1 MKALSFH
8 QNVVSRCLNSDG
20 FLWPSSPVYPCSPC
34 AQSWIVKP
42 MRISFSLV
50 SGKCRAVSRATRC
63 ASEVSQTNARVDDL
77 ELEDCG
83 QASEAEN
90 VAPFRI
96 FVSTGDVM
104 GDIHGANLVKE
115 LLKQAQGTRRR
126 VEVYALGG
134 QRMRTAGAT
143 LIGDNTGL
151 SSIGLLEALPLIVPS
166 LLLQITVRRFL
177 DDHPPHVLVLIDYP
191 GVNIPFGQYVKQKFG
206 CKIIYYIPPNEWL
219 WNTSRTKSIVSISD
233 IILAVYPGE
242 AEYYAR
248 AGANVKLVGHPL
260 IDTVKGINRN
270 EARQRLGVN
279 TDDIVIA
286 LVPASRSQE
295 LRHVW
300 PTIASAAGKLLK
312 ALVEIRGGPHGVHF
326 IIPAVLRDQR
336 HVIEK
341 ECEDNSF
348 FQNSIIFNGDPHEV
362 LAAADVAITKS
373 GSTNLEMALY
383 KVPQVVVY
391 KIDNLTAWIARKLF
405 GFSVKNISL
414 VNLILDSQVVPEYIQ
429 EAADAE
435 NIMQATLKLLP
446 GMDTQERSRV
456 LQGYEQ
462 LRVVLGEP
470 GVVERV
476 ARQILDCL

>member
-1 MKALSFH
+1 
-8 QNVVSRCLNSDG
+8 
-20 FLWPSSPVYPCSPC
+20 
-34 AQSWIVKP
+34 
-42 MRISFSLV
+42 
-50 SGKCRAVSRATRC
+50 
-63 ASEVSQTNARVDDL
+63 
-77 ELEDCG
+77 
-83 QASEAEN
+83 
-90 VAPFRI
+90 
-96 FVSTGDVM
+96 M

-206 CKIIYYIPPNEWL
+206 EHLSQVSETFGYLYFEDICCCKIIYYIPPNEWL

-414 VNLILDSQVVPEYIQ
+414 VNLILDSQVQVVPEYIQ